1 MPFYKIP
8 ISEMWVICLIFDVC
22 LRLRVKKKSPGRRSA
37 VGFVG
42 GSGWKLS
49 LGAQLYTLFRE
60 FQQDCGQC

>member
-22 LRLRVKKKSPGRRSA
+22 LRLRVKKKPRQKVCRGIC
-37 VGFVG
+37 
-42 GSGWKLS
+42 GWKLS
-49 LGAQLYTLFRE
+49 LGEQLYTLFCE